1 MNSIHYRMAN
11 PWGLHARS
19 AAYVVLVAKTCA
31 PHWEVIATAR
41 GCEADAKS
49 IMSVMMLA
57 AGYGTEIEFFSLM
70 PDEHWA
76 QFTASLESLFFIT
89 DHQGN
94 KANAY
99 APVEEILKIVG
110 SQDSSCATIRS
121 EMLTRSSKYNCRP
134 FFERLEPE
142 ANRLPD
148 TGNAAQTGT
157 LNLSIV
163 TIDTF
168 ISYDSKDFSYAT
180 SIYDALLD
188 KGLNPFLAGASLPKS
203 GTTDFQ
209 LAIGKALDKAKSM
222 ILVATDP
229 AYLEGGWVRA
239 EWTTFLN
246 EKRAGRKTGNLVIV
260 TPKRVAVSDL
270 PVMLRMFQSEE
281 LPDYGPLSSVS
292 IERLIEFLGVDTN
305 GTKPFV
311 PPDHR

>member
-1 MNSIHYRMAN
+1 MNSIRYRMTN

-94 KANAY
+94 KATAY

-110 SQDSSCATIRS
+110 GQDPSCAAIRS
-121 EMLTRSSKYNCRP
+121 KMLSHSSKYNCRP

-142 ANRLPD
+142 ANRLAD
-148 TGNAAQTGT
+148 TGDVAQRGAW
-157 LNLSIV
+157 SIV
-163 TIDTF
+163 TVDTF
-168 ISYDSKDFSYAT
+168 ISYDSKDFSYAI

-188 KGLNPFLAGASLPKS
+188 RGLNPFLAGASLPGS

-209 LAIGKALDKAKSM
+209 LAIEKALDKAKSM
-222 ILVATDP
+222 IVVATDP

-246 EKRAGRKTGNLVIV
+246 EKRAGRKIGNLVIV

-281 LPDYGPLSSVS
+281 LPDHGPLSSVS
-292 IERLIEFLGVDTN
+292 IERLIEFLGVATN
-305 GTKPFV
+305 ETKPLV
-311 PPDHR
+311 PPDHH